1 MSDEELKVVLHEEA
15 LFFMTEGK
23 IFGEEGEGFWRLNLA
38 CPKKVLEDALKR
50 LTKALL
56 KDLTK

>member
-1 MSDEELKVVLHEEA
+1 MVLHEEA